1 MSFASQLR
9 RHDASAPL
17 ILVIVC
23 AGVVL
28 ASLDLFVVNLALP
41 SLARD
46 LHEHSLA
53 KLSWVLNAFAIVSAA
68 ALLPLGRLADRHRA
82 ESGFLAGVALFTA
95 ASAACGLASS
105 LTALVIFRIV
115 QALGAALLTPTSLRL
130 LLATSAPK
138 RRAASVRTWTAAGG
152 FAAGLGP
159 VVGGLLVPL
168 GWRWVFFVNVPIG
181 LAALIA
187 GFRHLPEVPGRDL
200 PRPDLLGAT
209 LATAGVGLLTLG
221 LVEGNDWRWGSPRIV
236 AALAL
241 AVLLLAASVLHTL
254 THRNPLIDPALFRRR
269 AFSGSGVVA
278 LLFSVAFG
286 AMVLSIVLWM
296 QDVWGW
302 SALRAGMAF
311 APGPLM
317 VPAIALLLSGRLIKR
332 FGPGRV
338 IAAGATVYAIGIA
351 WWAVRAGLRP
361 DYLGQV
367 LPGTLLTGTGVGLT
381 MPTFM
386 STGASALPPQAFA
399 TGSAALNMLR
409 QVGLAIG
416 VAVFVALLGSPAG
429 ATAALTAYRNAWWA
443 IAAVALAA
451 ALAGAA
457 TLRGCRE
464 PQGTA
469 AGVGS
474 RGAIVSREDRAA
486 T

>member
-1 MSFASQLR
+1 MNFTSQLR
-9 RHDASAPL
+9 RRDASAAVV
-17 ILVIVC
+17 LVIVC
-23 AGVVL
+23 ASVIL

-68 ALLPLGRLADRHRA
+68 ALLPLGRLSERHRA
-82 ESGFLAGVALFTA
+82 ESGFLLGVALFTA
-95 ASAACGLASS
+95 ASAACGLAPS

-130 LLATSAPK
+130 VLATSAPE
-138 RRAASVRTWTAAGG
+138 RRAASVRTWTAVGG

-159 VVGGLLVPL
+159 VIGGLLVPL

-187 GFRHLPEVPGRDL
+187 GVRHLPEVSGHDL
-200 PRPDLLGAT
+200 PRPDVLGAT

-221 LVEGNDWRWGSPRIV
+221 LVEGNDWHWGSLRVV
-236 AALAL
+236 ASLVI

-254 THRNPLIDPALFRRR
+254 THHNPLIDPALFRRR

-302 SALRAGMAF
+302 SALKAGMAF

-317 VPAIALLLSGRLIKR
+317 VPVIALLLSGRLIAR

-338 IAAGATVYAIGIA
+338 IGVGATVYAIGIA
-351 WWAVRAGLRP
+351 WWALRAGLHP

-409 QVGLAIG
+409 QVGLAMG
-416 VAVFVALLGSPAG
+416 VAVFVALLGSPVG
-429 ATAALTAYRNAWWA
+429 AVAARNAYRGTWWV
-443 IAAVALAA
+443 IAAVALVATPAGAA
-451 ALAGAA
+451 AL
-457 TLRGCRE
+457 RRRPE
-464 PQGTA
+464 PQTIG
-469 AGVGS
+469 AGSAGDVESAG
-474 RGAIVSREDRAA
+474 GAPERA
-486 T
+486 